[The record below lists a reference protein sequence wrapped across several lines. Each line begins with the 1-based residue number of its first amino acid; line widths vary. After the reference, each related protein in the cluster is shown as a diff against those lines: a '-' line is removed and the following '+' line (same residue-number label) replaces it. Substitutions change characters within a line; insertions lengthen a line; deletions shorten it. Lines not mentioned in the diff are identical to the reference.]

1 MRKEGNVIYPY
12 SEWSVVEEDFNIEN
26 NLRNETV
33 FSLAN
38 GYLGMRGSFEEGLA
52 DCPGFSH
59 EGNFINGFYESHPI
73 QYGESAYGFAKNSH
87 TMLNIANA
95 KKIKLIIDGEELSLA
110 RGKLNNYSR
119 VLDFKSATLTRSFEY
134 TTPNGKSVRVNIRRL
149 VSLTEKHIAA
159 IRYEVTPLD
168 FSGKIEFVTSIDGNV
183 KNLSAGD
190 DPRVGSGLQ
199 GRVLSIEEK
208 VIVGNS
214 LALRQKTKTT
224 GFSVACAA
232 CHKLN
237 ANNYAASTE
246 DSELELAI
254 KYDIDAR
261 KGESIVL
268 EKYIAYITYKD
279 CEESRLLEASLKLA
293 AEAQMKGFDHYFEEQ
308 KKYMDQFWYR
318 ADIEI
323 DGNAAL
329 QQGIRF
335 NLFHLLQSAGKDG
348 STNIAAKG
356 LTGEGYEGHYFWDTE
371 IFVLPFFL
379 YCFPDISRKL
389 LEYRYSILDAA
400 RQRARELSHPKGA
413 LYPWR
418 TIGGEECSAYF
429 PAGTAQYHI
438 NADIAYAIQK
448 YMEST
453 NDYDFLL
460 NYGAEILF
468 ETARLWADLGEYIES
483 KGNRFCINTVTGP
496 DEYTA
501 IVNNNC
507 YTNMMAANNMSYAYK
522 VSLLLKDNYPEHY
535 RRISEKIGL
544 EENEPQIWNEA
555 AQRIYF
561 PYHEDKKLYLQ
572 DDSFLDKKPW
582 DFENTP
588 IEKYPLLLNFH
599 PLVIYRHQVCKQA
612 DLVLA
617 LFLLGNRF
625 TDEEKRINYD
635 YYEKI
640 TTHDSSLSPCIFSV
654 MASEIGYHQKAYDYF
669 MKTAR
674 TDLDDLHGNTAN
686 GVHSANM
693 AGAWMCIIN
702 GFAGLRAF
710 DGTLQ
715 FNPYLPSDWEKYH
728 FKVYHNSCLID
739 VTVNKEGIR
748 YELLEGDE
756 ISIYH
761 KGSNVTL
768 RKGNPVN
775 FN

>member
-1 MRKEGNVIYPY
+1 MVRKGTVIYPY

-26 NLRNETV
+26 NLRNETI

-38 GYLGMRGSFEEGLA
+38 GYIGMRGNFEEGL
-52 DCPGFSH
+52 PEYPEFYH
-59 EGNFINGFYESHPI
+59 EGNYINGFYESHPI
-73 QYGESAYGFAKNSH
+73 RYGEIAYGYAQNSH

-95 KKIKLIIDGEELSLA
+95 KKIKLIIDGEELNFTK
-110 RGKLNNYSR
+110 GKIKSYLR
-119 VLDFKSATLTRSFEY
+119 TLDLKDASLTRSFKY
-134 TTPNGKSVRVNIRRL
+134 TTAKGKSVRINIKRM
-149 VSLTEKHIAA
+149 VSFSEKHIAV
-159 IRYEVTPLD
+159 IRYEVTPLN
-168 FSGKIEFVTSIDGNV
+168 FTGKIAFITYIDGNV

-208 VIVGNS
+208 VTENNS
-214 LALRQKTKTT
+214 LALKQKTQNS
-224 GFSVACAA
+224 GLSLACAA
-232 CHKLN
+232 CHRLEAKNYTAINEESDLEVSLKYNIN
-237 ANNYAASTE
+237 AQE
-246 DSELELAI
+246 
-254 KYDIDAR
+254 
-261 KGESIVL
+261 GEEIVL
-268 EKYIAYITYKD
+268 EKYISYITSRECD
-279 CEESRLLEASLKLA
+279 ESRLIQTASELA
-293 AEAQMKGFDHYFEEQ
+293 IESEKKGLAHYFEEQ
-308 KKYMDQFWYR
+308 RKYMEQFWHR

-323 DGNAAL
+323 EGNAAL

-335 NLFHLLQSAGKDG
+335 NLFHLLQSTGKDG
-348 STNIAAKG
+348 KTNIAAKG

-371 IFVLPFFL
+371 IYVLPFFL
-379 YCFPDISRKL
+379 YSFPDISKKL
-389 LEYRYSILDAA
+389 LEYRYSILDTA
-400 RQRARELSHPKGA
+400 RQRARQMSHPKGA
-413 LYPWR
+413 LFPWR
-418 TIGGEECSAYF
+418 TIGGEECSAYY

-453 NDYDFLL
+453 NDEDFLIDC
-460 NYGAEILF
+460 GAEILF
-468 ETARLWADLGEYIES
+468 ETARLWADLGEFIES

-507 YTNMMAANNMSYAYK
+507 YTNMMAANNMKYAYK
-522 VSLLLKDNYPEHY
+522 ISLLLKEKYPEHY
-535 RRISEKIGL
+535 KRISEKIGL
-544 EENEPQIWNEA
+544 EESEPDFWNDA
-555 AQRIYF
+555 AQRIYI
-561 PYHEDKKLYLQ
+561 PYHEEKKLYLQ

-588 IEKYPLLLNFH
+588 LEKYPLLLNFH

-617 LFLLGNRF
+617 LFLLGNKF
-625 TDEEKRINYD
+625 TEEEKRINFD

-654 MASEIGYHQKAYDYF
+654 MASEIGYHQKAYNYF

-674 TDLDDLHGNTAN
+674 TDLDDFHGNTAN
-686 GVHSANM
+686 GIHSANM

-710 DGTLQ
+710 DGNLQ
-715 FNPYLPSDWEKYH
+715 FNPYLPTEWKKYH
-728 FKVYHNSCLID
+728 FRIYHNNCLVD
-739 VTVNKEGIR
+739 VTVNKDGTR
-748 YELLEGDE
+748 YELLEGEE

-761 KGSNVTL
+761 KDEYVTL
-768 RKGNPVN
+768 RQNNPVCLS
-775 FN
+775 